1 MPRRPPSGS
10 HVVPHVGNRGWPRLR
25 PRGVRAST
33 AAFVVALTVAA
44 CGSPDSPSAGNAAAD
59 PAALPDTVADCGE
72 FGADGRT
79 APGGDDTMPA
89 LRLPCLV
96 GGEEVAMDDLGDR
109 PVLVNL
115 WASWCAPCREE
126 MPLLQAAHE
135 RYGDRIGFLGVNTED
150 PRSAAASLLTDLGVT
165 YASVV
170 DQDRR
175 LLDELAAPGLPVTLA
190 VAGDG
195 RVLARQVGQMSAERL
210 EELVEELLADGGA
223 PAAAP

>member
-1 MPRRPPSGS
+1 MPRRPPSLPHAVRDVEDGS
-10 HVVPHVGNRGWPRLR
+10 RSR
-25 PRGVRAST
+25 PCRPGIRTS
-33 AAFVVALTVAA
+33 AAAVALALGLVA
-44 CGSPDSPSAGNAAAD
+44 CGSPDSPATGTAAVEPVAV
-59 PAALPDTVADCGE
+59 PDTVADCSE
-72 FGADGRT
+72 FAADGAT
-79 APGGDDTMPA
+79 AADGDTLPT

-96 GGEEVAMDDLGDR
+96 GDEDVAMSDLGDR

-126 MPLLQAAHE
+126 MPLLQDAYE

-150 PRSAAASLLTDLGVT
+150 PPSAAASLLTDLGVT

-170 DQDRR
+170 DRERR
-175 LLDELAAPGLPVTLA
+175 LLNELAAPGLPVSLA

-210 EELVEELLADGGA
+210 EELLSALLDDGGA
-223 PAAAP
+223 PAATP